1 MLAGT
6 RIKNIFEIKKGTDAA
21 GTIKSIEGDIYLK
34 GSNFWYLV
42 CSTIIASIGLDTGS
56 PAIIIGAMLI
66 SPLMYPILGIGL
78 SLGIYDR
85 ETFTTSIR
93 EFFYYIF
100 ISILIST
107 IYFLLTPLGNPT
119 NEIIARTK
127 PTLLDVMVAFFGGVA
142 GIIAGS
148 RSKVTS
154 AIPGVAI
161 ATALMPPLCVSGFGL
176 AKGNM
181 EYFFGSFYL
190 FFINGVF
197 IAFSSYIVVR
207 YLKFPI
213 KEYFDRKM
221 KLRMRY
227 IMLILILVFA
237 IPSIYIFYSVIVEAR
252 YNRNTERYLRS
263 TFNSDSTRVLDWR
276 YDKDS
281 LGDRVLKIF
290 IIGKDLSENTQD
302 SLAGLTEAYGIS
314 NTKVDFVYPRD
325 FKGYQMLRTEFKTE
339 MMHLSEVSKNSRQ
352 ELLTA
357 LDSSLRK
364 SDSLRYSDY
373 TSGLRALY
381 PEIQGIAISKR
392 VYEQGVFN
400 DTAATNNIPVIEIKW
415 NRRGINYNSP
425 VFRSKLYDYSI
436 KSLKTDTLIII
447 SSR

>member
-1 MLAGT
+1 MIPT
-6 RIKNIFEIKKGTDAA
+6 NIRNIFEIKKGTDAA
-21 GTIKSIEGDIYLK
+21 GTIESVRNDIYLK

-42 CSTIIASIGLDTGS
+42 CSTILASIGLDTNS

-66 SPLMYPILGIGL
+66 SPLMYPILGVGL
-78 SLGIYDR
+78 SIGIHDR
-85 ETFTTSIR
+85 ETFTASIR
-93 EFFYYIF
+93 EFFYF
-100 ISILIST
+100 ILVSIIIST
-107 IYFLLTPLGNPT
+107 LYFILTPLGNPT

-127 PTLLDVMVAFFGGVA
+127 PTLLDVMVAIFGGIA
-142 GIIAGS
+142 GIVAGS

-176 AKGNM
+176 ATGNM

-213 KEYFDRKM
+213 KEYLDRKS

-227 IMLILILVFA
+227 IMLGLIVIFA
-237 IPSIYIFYSVIVEAR
+237 VPSIYIFYNVIIEAR
-252 YNRNTERYLRS
+252 YNRNTDRYLKAAFS
-263 TFNSDSTRVLDWR
+263 SDSTRVLDWR

-281 LGDRVLKIF
+281 TGDRVLKIF
-290 IIGKDLSENTQD
+290 IIGKELSENTQD
-302 SLAGLTEAYGIS
+302 SLARLTDTFGIGH
-314 NTKVDFVYPRD
+314 TKVDFVYPRD
-325 FKGYQMLRTEFKTE
+325 FKGYQMLRTELKTE
-339 MMHLSEVSKNSRQ
+339 MMRLSEVSKNSRQ

-400 DTAATNNIPVIEIKW
+400 DTAAVKDISVIEIKW
-415 NRRGINYNSP
+415 SGQGIKFNTAA
-425 VFRSKLYDYSI
+425 FRSKLYEFS
-436 KSLKTDTLIII
+436 KASLNKDTLIII
-447 SSR
+447 NSR